1 LSAESREKSIMLE
14 MTYTTEDTRAPLA
27 KLIDGATIALRHR
40 RVMTIS
46 FVGVFLGA
54 VMGTFLLPSRY
65 QATSKILVKHERM
78 DPPISADSSGS
89 TSQFSEAVTDTEV
102 NSEVELI
109 RSPDLLAKVATAS
122 GLQNKPQS
130 IWTNFIWTILW
141 RPDNDP
147 QKVFAAT
154 VRELRSDLR
163 VEALPKTNMISI
175 TYDSASPQQSAQV
188 LNTLVDLYM
197 EKHLAVHQ
205 AAGTYDFFHEQAQH
219 YEHGLSEAESRLV
232 KFRKAEGV
240 VAPGQEKTATLQKVT
255 EFRAEL
261 KQTQAAIA
269 ETEHRRQ
276 VLEAQAGTVPS
287 RTTTEAR
294 LSDNPQLMGQLKFTL
309 LNLELKRTELLQKF
323 EPTYRLVIEVDTQLE
338 QTRAAIEAA
347 EKSQLREETTNR
359 NPTYEW
365 VDAELAKTRSELA
378 AQQAR
383 AEVLKR
389 TVASYEQQ
397 ASVLD
402 RQESVEQDL
411 QRKKKAE
418 EDNYL
423 LYQRKQEEARI
434 SNALD
439 RSRILNVAV
448 AEPAAV
454 PDLPSRSRLFSLLVG
469 LLAAIAAS
477 VASATTAEYLNPS
490 LKTPVDV
497 IEFLD
502 VPVLASISLRAR

>member
-1 LSAESREKSIMLE
+1 MLE
-14 MTYTTEDTRAPLA
+14 LTYATEDSRAPLA
-27 KLIDGATIALRHR
+27 KLIDGATIGLRHR

-54 VMGTFLLPSRY
+54 VLGTFLLPSRY
-65 QATSKILVKHERM
+65 QATSKILVKHERK

-89 TSQFSEAVTDTEV
+89 TTQFSEAVTDTEV

-109 RSPDLLAKVATAS
+109 RSPDLLAKVAVAS

-130 IWTNFIWTILW
+130 IWSNLW
-141 RPDNDP
+141 RSDNDP
-147 QKVFAAT
+147 QKALAAT
-154 VRELRSDLR
+154 VRKLRNDIK
-163 VEALPKTNMISI
+163 VEALPKTNIISI
-175 TYDSASPQQSAQV
+175 TYDSVSPQQSAQV
-188 LNTLVDLYM
+188 LNALVDLYM

-232 KFRKAEGV
+232 KFRKAERV
-240 VAPGQEKTATLQKVT
+240 VAPGQEKTAALQKIT

-323 EPTYRLVIEVDTQLE
+323 EPTYRLVKEVDTQLE

-402 RQESVEQDL
+402 RQESVELDL

-454 PDLPSRSRLFSLLVG
+454 PDLPARSRLFTLLVG

-497 IEFLD
+497 IEYLD
-502 VPVLASISLRAR
+502 VPVLASISLRVR

>member
-1 LSAESREKSIMLE
+1 MLE
-14 MTYTTEDTRAPLA
+14 LTYTTEDTRAPLA
-27 KLIDGATIALRHR
+27 KLIDGATIGLRHR

-54 VMGTFLLPSRY
+54 VLGTFLLPSRY
-65 QATSKILVKHERM
+65 QASSKILVKHERM

-89 TSQFSEAVTDTEV
+89 TPQFSEAVTDTEV

-122 GLQNKPQS
+122 GLQNKPHS
-130 IWTNFIWTILW
+130 IWTNLW
-141 RPDNDP
+141 RRDNDP
-147 QKVFAAT
+147 QKVLAAT
-154 VRELRSDLR
+154 VRKLRSDLK

-323 EPTYRLVIEVDTQLE
+323 EPTYRLVTEVDTQLE

-411 QRKKKAE
+411 QRKKKSE

-439 RSRILNVAV
+439 RSRILNVVV
-448 AEPAAV
+448 AEPAVV
-454 PDLPSRSRLFSLLVG
+454 PDLPARSRLFSLLVG

>member
-1 LSAESREKSIMLE
+1 MLE
-14 MTYTTEDTRAPLA
+14 LTYTTEDTRAPLA
-27 KLIDGATIALRHR
+27 KLIDGATIGLRHR

-54 VMGTFLLPSRY
+54 VLGTFLLPSRY
-65 QATSKILVKHERM
+65 QASSKILVKHERM

-89 TSQFSEAVTDTEV
+89 TPQFSEAVTDTEV

-122 GLQNKPQS
+122 GLQNKPHS
-130 IWTNFIWTILW
+130 IWTNLW
-141 RPDNDP
+141 RRDNDP
-147 QKVFAAT
+147 QKVLAAT
-154 VRELRSDLR
+154 VRKLRSDLK

-323 EPTYRLVIEVDTQLE
+323 EPTYRLVTEVDTQLE

-439 RSRILNVAV
+439 RSRILNVVV
-448 AEPAAV
+448 AEPAVV
-454 PDLPSRSRLFSLLVG
+454 PDLPARSRLFSLLVG

>member
-1 LSAESREKSIMLE
+1 MLE
-14 MTYTTEDTRAPLA
+14 LTYATEDSRAPLA
-27 KLIDGATIALRHR
+27 KLIDGATIGLRHR

-54 VMGTFLLPSRY
+54 VLGTFLLPSRY

-89 TSQFSEAVTDTEV
+89 TPQFSEAVTDTEV

-122 GLQNKPQS
+122 GLQNKPHS
-130 IWTNFIWTILW
+130 IWTNLW
-141 RPDNDP
+141 SRDSDP
-147 QKVFAAT
+147 QKVLAAT
-154 VRELRSDLR
+154 VRTLRNDLR
-163 VEALPKTNMISI
+163 VEALPKTNIISI

-240 VAPGQEKTATLQKVT
+240 VAPGQEKTATLQKIT
-255 EFRAEL
+255 EFRAQL

-323 EPTYRLVIEVDTQLE
+323 EPTYRLVKEVDTQLE
-338 QTRAAIEAA
+338 QTRSAIEAA

-383 AEVLKR
+383 SEVLKR

-454 PDLPSRSRLFSLLVG
+454 PDLPARSRLFTLLVG

-497 IEFLD
+497 IEYLD
-502 VPVLASISLRAR
+502 VPVLASISLRTR

>member
-1 LSAESREKSIMLE
+1 MLE
-14 MTYTTEDTRAPLA
+14 LTYKEADTRSPLT

-54 VMGTFLLPSRY
+54 VLGTFLLPSKY
-65 QATSKILVKHERM
+65 QATTKILVKHERM

-89 TSQFSEAVTDTEV
+89 TPQFSEAVTDVEV

-109 RSPDLLAKVATAS
+109 KSPDLLGKVATAS
-122 GLQNKPQS
+122 GLQNKRHP
-130 IWTNFIWTILW
+130 IWSAIRSNLW
-141 RPDNDP
+141 SRDDDP
-147 QKVFAAT
+147 QKVLAAT
-154 VRELRSDLR
+154 VRKLRSDLT
-163 VEALPKTNMISI
+163 VEAVPKTNIISI
-175 TYDSASPQQSAQV
+175 TYDSANPQQSAQL

-232 KFRKAEGV
+232 GFRKVQGV
-240 VAPGQEKTATLQKVT
+240 VAPGQEKTAALQKVT
-255 EFRAEL
+255 EFRADL

-323 EPTYRLVIEVDTQLE
+323 EPTYRLVTEVDTQLE

-411 QRKKKAE
+411 QRKKKAQ

-448 AEPAAV
+448 AEPAVV

-497 IEFLD
+497 FEFLD

>member
-1 LSAESREKSIMLE
+1 MLE

-27 KLIDGATIALRHR
+27 KLIDGATIGLRHR

-54 VMGTFLLPSRY
+54 VMGTFLLPGRY

-89 TSQFSEAVTDTEV
+89 TPQFSEAVTDTEV

-130 IWTNFIWTILW
+130 IWTNFW
-141 RPDNDP
+141 RRDNDP
-147 QKVFAAT
+147 QKVLAAT
-154 VRELRSDLR
+154 VRKLRSDLR

-205 AAGTYDFFHEQAQH
+205 AAGTYDFFHEQAQR

-323 EPTYRLVIEVDTQLE
+323 EPTYRLVTEVDTQLE

-448 AEPAAV
+448 AEPAV
-454 PDLPSRSRLFSLLVG
+454 LPDLPSRSRLFSLLVG

-477 VASATTAEYLNPS
+477 VVSATTAEYLNPS